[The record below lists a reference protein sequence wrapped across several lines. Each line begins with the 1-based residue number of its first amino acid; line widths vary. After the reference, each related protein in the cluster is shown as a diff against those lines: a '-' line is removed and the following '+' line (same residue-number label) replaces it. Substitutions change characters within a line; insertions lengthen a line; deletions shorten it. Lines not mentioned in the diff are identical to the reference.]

1 MKKPVFEGVATALV
15 TPFKQG
21 TVDFAVMNQLLDLQ
35 LAAGVD
41 AVVVCGTTG
50 EASTM
55 TDNEKL
61 ALIAHTVK
69 YCAGRCKIIAGT
81 GTNDTAHTLQLS
93 RVAASMGVDAV
104 LLVTPYYNKCTQAG
118 LIAHYT
124 AAADTVPCPVIVYN
138 VPSRTG
144 VDVSVETCRA
154 LCAHPNIGGI
164 KEASGSVPKA
174 MRILD
179 ACAEELPLW
188 SGNDD
193 LTVPLMAVGARGAI
207 SVLSNV
213 RPKLTL
219 QMVRACQAGEY
230 AQAGRIQT
238 ALMGLVDALFCEVN
252 PIPVKQALA
261 LEGEDPYSVF
271 LSGSKSLLTIT
282 NPSADTDRE
291 LVIFRDSFASS
302 LAPLLTSAY
311 AKITLVD
318 IRYVQPERLGRWL
331 TFDSQ
336 DVLFLYSVSVLN
348 HSETLK

>member
-15 TPFKQG
+15 TPFDQG
-21 TVDFAVMNQLLDLQ
+21 TLDFTVMNQLLDLQ

-55 TDNEKL
+55 TDNERL

-69 YCAGRCKIIAGT
+69 YCAGRCRVIAGT

-93 RVAASMGVDAV
+93 RVAASMGADAV

-118 LIAHYT
+118 LVAHYT
-124 AAADTVPCPVIVYN
+124 AAADCVPCPVIVYN

-144 VDVSVETCRA
+144 VDISVETCRA
-154 LCAHPNIGGI
+154 LAEHPNIGGI

-179 ACAEELPLW
+179 TCAEELPLW

-193 LTVPLMAVGARGAI
+193 LTVPLLSIGAKGVI

-213 RPKLTL
+213 RPKLTM
-219 QMVRACQAGEY
+219 QMVRACQAGEF
-230 AQAGRIQT
+230 AQAGRMQT
-238 ALMGLVDALFCEVN
+238 DLMPLIDALFCEVN
-252 PIPVKQALA
+252 PIPVKQALT
-261 LEGEDPYSVF
+261 LEGIPAG
-271 LSGSKSLLTIT
+271 LPRLPLTLMPVT
-282 NPSADTDRE
+282 QQQCLQQGMEYAAAAPKGRDAFWALYRE
-291 LVIFRDSFASS
+291 KGFDAVVQKYGRLTLEKKLIYHVIVPVCKKLGIYQ
-302 LAPLLTSAY
+302 LA
-311 AKITLVD
+311 AKI
-318 IRYVQPERLGRWL
+318 Y
-331 TFDSQ
+331 
-336 DVLFLYSVSVLN
+336 
-348 HSETLK
+348 LKK

>member
-1 MKKPVFEGVATALV
+1 MKKPIFEGVATALV

-21 TVDFAVMNQLLDLQ
+21 TIDFSVMNQLLDLQ

-69 YCAGRCKIIAGT
+69 YCAGRCGVIAGT

-144 VDVSVETCRA
+144 VDISVETCRT
-154 LCAHPNIGGI
+154 LCEHPNIGGI
-164 KEASGSVPKA
+164 KEASGSIPKA

-193 LTVPLMAVGARGAI
+193 LTVPLMAVGARGVI

-213 RPKLTL
+213 RPKLTM
-219 QMVRACQAGEY
+219 QMVRDCQAG
-230 AQAGRIQT
+230 
-238 ALMGLVDALFCEVN
+238 
-252 PIPVKQALA
+252 
-261 LEGEDPYSVF
+261 
-271 LSGSKSLLTIT
+271 
-282 NPSADTDRE
+282 
-291 LVIFRDSFASS
+291 
-302 LAPLLTSAY
+302 
-311 AKITLVD
+311 
-318 IRYVQPERLGRWL
+318 
-331 TFDSQ
+331 
-336 DVLFLYSVSVLN
+336 
-348 HSETLK
+348 

>member
-21 TVDFAVMNQLLDLQ
+21 TLDFTVMNQLLDLQ

-69 YCAGRCKIIAGT
+69 YCAGRCRVIAGT

-124 AAADTVPCPVIVYN
+124 AAADTIPCPVIVYN

-154 LCAHPNIGGI
+154 LCEHPNIGGI

-193 LTVPLMAVGARGAI
+193 LTVPLMAVGARGVI
-207 SVLSNV
+207 SVLSDV

-230 AQAGRIQT
+230 AQAGRMQT

-252 PIPVKQALA
+252 PIPVKQALT
-261 LEGEDPYSVF
+261 LEGVPAGLPRLPLTP
-271 LSGSKSLLTIT
+271 LSGSHLPVLEQML
-282 NPSADTDRE
+282 SAM
-291 LVIFRDSFASS
+291 
-302 LAPLLTSAY
+302 
-311 AKITLVD
+311 
-318 IRYVQPERLGRWL
+318 PEP
-331 TFDSQ
+331 
-336 DVLFLYSVSVLN
+336 
-348 HSETLK
+348 

>member
-1 MKKPVFEGVATALV
+1 MKKPIFEGVATALV

-193 LTVPLMAVGARGAI
+193 LTVPLMAVGAQGVQ
-207 SVLSNV
+207 SPFCPMCGLS
-213 RPKLTL
+213 
-219 QMVRACQAGEY
+219 
-230 AQAGRIQT
+230 
-238 ALMGLVDALFCEVN
+238 
-252 PIPVKQALA
+252 
-261 LEGEDPYSVF
+261 
-271 LSGSKSLLTIT
+271 
-282 NPSADTDRE
+282 
-291 LVIFRDSFASS
+291 
-302 LAPLLTSAY
+302 
-311 AKITLVD
+311 
-318 IRYVQPERLGRWL
+318 
-331 TFDSQ
+331 
-336 DVLFLYSVSVLN
+336 
-348 HSETLK
+348 